1 MTENI
6 RAGKII
12 KEGEK
17 GDGKCYFPCK
27 NCCTRCPKR
36 VLIAT
41 TKKHCRKYGHMDGG
55 SNEYCPMVISYIY
68 IQIICFNIYC
78 ILKIL

>member
-1 MTENI
+1 MSENI
-6 RAGKII
+6 RVGKRI

-27 NCCTRCPKR
+27 KCCTRCPER
-36 VLIAT
+36 VLIETAKT
-41 TKKHCRKYGHMDGG
+41 NYRKYGHMDGG

-68 IQIICFNIYC
+68 IHYLF
-78 ILKIL
+78 